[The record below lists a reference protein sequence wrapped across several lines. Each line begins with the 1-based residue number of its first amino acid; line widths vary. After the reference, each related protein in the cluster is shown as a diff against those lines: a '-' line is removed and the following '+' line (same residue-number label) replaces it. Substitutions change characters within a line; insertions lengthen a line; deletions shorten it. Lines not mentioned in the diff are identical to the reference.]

1 MTHNWNC
8 TASTSCWTA
17 NFNLSYT
24 LTSLFILQMR
34 VLAHCLQMVLTS
46 RSSSIKSMNRKQ
58 HDLDCLQLF
67 LDRIRRF
74 RESISSVDTA
84 TDTGL
89 QSILRCEKL
98 LEEGSYSMTK
108 AVSYLQ
114 GSWLQYYQ
122 YQNLITYFSR

>member
-1 MTHNWNC
+1 MTYDLSC
-8 TASTSCWTA
+8 TASTSYQPA
-17 NFNLSYT
+17 NFNLPYILKSR
-24 LTSLFILQMR
+24 FILQMR

-114 GSWLQYYQ
+114 GSWFLYYQ
-122 YQNLITYFSR
+122 YQNLLTYFS